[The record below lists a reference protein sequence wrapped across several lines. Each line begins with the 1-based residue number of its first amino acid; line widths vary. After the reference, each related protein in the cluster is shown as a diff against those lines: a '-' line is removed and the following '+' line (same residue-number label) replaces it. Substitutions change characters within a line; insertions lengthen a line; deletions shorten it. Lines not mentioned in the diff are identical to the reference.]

1 MSCRACIFHIHLRMP
16 ERAAWRGRNISVGL
30 QCVRTQSPT
39 LTGLCPALQYQKRL
53 NALYEGQLDSEMVA
67 AQARQMGAQEQ
78 ARAASK
84 TSKTSR
90 KGRRRGSNEQESA
103 ETVGSNINSG
113 QMAAMMRI
121 MEQQR

>member
-1 MSCRACIFHIHLRMP
+1 M
-16 ERAAWRGRNISVGL
+16 
-30 QCVRTQSPT
+30 RTQSLM
-39 LTGLCPALQYQKRL
+39 LTGACPALQYKQRL

-67 AQARQMGAQEQ
+67 AQTRQMGAQEQ

-84 TSKTSR
+84 TSKKS
-90 KGRRRGSNEQESA
+90 KKARRRGSDEHESA
-103 ETVGSNINSG
+103 ERVGSNINSG

>member
-1 MSCRACIFHIHLRMP
+1 M
-16 ERAAWRGRNISVGL
+16 
-30 QCVRTQSPT
+30 
-39 LTGLCPALQYQKRL
+39 LTGLCSALQYKKRL

-78 ARAASK
+78 VCATSK
-84 TSKTSR
+84 TSKTKR
-90 KGRRRGSNEQESA
+90 KGRRRGSDGNESA
-103 ETVGSNINSG
+103 ERVGSNINSS

>member
-1 MSCRACIFHIHLRMP
+1 MAAP
-16 ERAAWRGRNISVGL
+16 EQQFAGL
-30 QCVRTQSPT
+30 HCVRAQSPM
-39 LTGLCPALQYQKRL
+39 LTGLCSALQYKKRL

-78 ARAASK
+78 ARATSK
-84 TSKTSR
+84 TSKTKR
-90 KGRRRGSNEQESA
+90 KGRRRGSDENESA
-103 ETVGSNINSG
+103 ERVGSNINSG